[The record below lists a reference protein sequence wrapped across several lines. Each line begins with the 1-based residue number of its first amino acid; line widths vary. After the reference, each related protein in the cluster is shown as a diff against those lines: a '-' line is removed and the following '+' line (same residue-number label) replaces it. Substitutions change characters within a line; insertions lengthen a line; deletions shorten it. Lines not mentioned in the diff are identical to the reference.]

1 MTDNSLILYDKKIL
15 NFIEAGDYKH
25 TLWVAEESYVFSK
38 TLFGDTHLE
47 TAKTLNN
54 LAGVY
59 DLLQRYDVAETFYLR
74 SVGLKKTIYETSSV
88 ELIPTL
94 ENLMSLYLYQEK
106 FRKAEKILYDL
117 IEIAENKK
125 APWIFR
131 KAVYLC
137 QLADLYERQWHT
149 ARAADYYHKC
159 AAFVESVMP
168 FDHPNLGRVFANI
181 ADHYARVE
189 KYPRAQFY
197 YQRAYSI
204 LSKILSKR
212 HSDVKH
218 VIDGMNFIRSYLP
231 DSQTTQG
238 Q

>member
-1 MTDNSLILYDKKIL
+1 MTDNPLILYDKKIL
-15 NFIEAGDYKH
+15 NFIEAGDYKQA
-25 TLWVAEESYVFSK
+25 LWVAEESYVFSK

-54 LAGVY
+54 LAWVY
-59 DLLQRYDVAETFYLR
+59 DLLQRYDVAEIFYLR
-74 SVGLKKTIYETSSV
+74 SVGLKKSIYGKSSE

-106 FRKAEKILYDL
+106 FQKAEKILYDL
-117 IEIAENKK
+117 IEIVENKK

-137 QLADLYERQWHT
+137 QLADLYEKQGHK
-149 ARAADYYHKC
+149 ARAEDFYHKC

-181 ADHYARVE
+181 ADYYARVK
-189 KYPRAQFY
+189 KYHRAQFY
-197 YQRAYSI
+197 YQRAYGV
-204 LSKILSKR
+204 LNKKLKKG
-212 HSDVKH
+212 HPDVQN
-218 VIDGMNFIRSYLP
+218 VIDGMNFIRSRLP
-231 DSQTTQG
+231 DSQTA
-238 Q
+238 